1 MGGVKSTGD
10 IYDLRRWKSVS
21 YDTPKSYNFMLTLP
35 SNEKMRYSHFQK
47 FIKFDSPKSHE
58 FVERWLTRP
67 QSRSQIQI

>member
-35 SNEKMRYSHFQK
+35 SNEKNEILAF
-47 FIKFDSPKSHE
+47 PKIYKI
-58 FVERWLTRP
+58 WLT
-67 QSRSQIQI
+67 